1 MSKSYIL
8 RNAKLVNEYKQFSA
22 DILIKNE
29 RIERIDSS
37 ISTDYKC
44 EEINLEGQWII
55 PGAIDD
61 QVHFREPG
69 LTHKANIGSESKAAV
84 LGGVTSYMEMPNTN
98 PATLNSEKLE
108 EKFKIAAQTSPAN
121 FSFYLGASNDNIE
134 DIKRLNPLHAC
145 GVKIFMGSS
154 TGNMLVDREEALN
167 QIFQFSPT
175 IIATHCEEE
184 SIILANKERYK
195 TEINPAF
202 HPIIRN
208 RESCIASSRKA
219 IELAQKHNARLH
231 ILHISTKEE
240 VELFEKIP
248 LKDKKITAEACV
260 HHLWFS
266 DKDYDH
272 YGNLIIC
279 NPAIKTAEDQ
289 AAIWQGV
296 INGNIDV
303 IATDHAPHTW
313 EEKSQTYPACPSG
326 VPLIQ
331 HTILMMLEKVK
342 QGVISIEL
350 MVDKICHK
358 PADLFDVKDRGY
370 LREGYFADL
379 AIINPN
385 KSYLVTKDNIA
396 YHCGWSPFENQSFS
410 HSIDYTFVNGN
421 LIQQFGEIITDTKG
435 KRLEFNR

>member
-37 ISTDYKC
+37 ISTEYKC

-108 EKFKIAAQTSPAN
+108 EKFKIATQNSPAN

-154 TGNMLVDREEALN
+154 TGNMLVDKEEALN

-184 SIILANKERYK
+184 SIILTNKERYK
-195 TEINPAF
+195 SEINPAF

-266 DKDYDH
+266 DKDYDQ
-272 YGNLIIC
+272 YGNLIVC
-279 NPAIKTAEDQ
+279 NPAIKTVEDQ

-313 EEKSQTYPACPSG
+313 EEKSQAYPACPSG

-331 HTILMMLEKVK
+331 YTILMMLEKVK
-342 QGVISIEL
+342 EGVISLEM
-350 MVDKICHK
+350 MVDKMCHK

-385 KSYLVTKDNIA
+385 KSYQVTKDNIA